1 MAKYVVKRFLLLIP
15 TLLLVCLIIFTLMR
29 MIPGSAVDVI
39 IEKIRGGSG
48 VAPDRAVIEAK
59 LGLDKPFF
67 VQFFTWLGSVLKGDL
82 GTPIFQTDPV
92 GSIIMHKLPIT
103 LELVFLTLLISV
115 VVSIPLGLLAAA
127 YQDAIADNVIRV
139 VSVVIMSLPIFWVAT
154 LVLVYPAAW
163 WGYVP
168 PAKYVPFFSD
178 PVQNLRMFL
187 PPALIGG
194 LANAGGN
201 LRSVRTLTLEVLRQ
215 DYIRTAWSKG
225 LKERTILFAH
235 AFRNTLIPTITM
247 IGGSITGLMGGS
259 VILENLFN
267 IPGIGTQLT
276 SSLNVYDYPV
286 VQGCVL
292 IMAIIGMLITLI
304 VDLSYSTADPR
315 VKLD

>member
-1 MAKYVVKRFLLLIP
+1 MGKYLLKRVLLLIP
-15 TLLLVCLIIFTLMR
+15 TLLLVCFIIFSLMR
-29 MIPGSAVDVI
+29 MVPGSAVDVI
-39 IEKIRGGSG
+39 IEKLKAGSG
-48 VAPDRAVIEAK
+48 AAPDRAAIEAM

-67 VQFFTWLGSVLKGDL
+67 TQFFIWIGNVLRGDL

-92 GSIIMHKLPIT
+92 STIIAHKLPIT
-103 LELVFLTLLISV
+103 LELVFLILVISV

-127 YQDAIADNVIRV
+127 CQDTWVDNVIRV
-139 VSVVIMSLPIFWVAT
+139 VSVIIMSLPIFWVAT

-163 WGYVP
+163 WEYVP
-168 PAKYVPFFSD
+168 PAKYVPFFTN
-178 PVQNLRMFL
+178 PGQNLRMFL
-187 PPALIGG
+187 PPAIIGG

-201 LRSVRTLTLEVLRQ
+201 LRTVRTLTLEVLRQ

-225 LKERTILFAH
+225 LKERAILFTH

-247 IGGSITGLMGGS
+247 IGGSVTGLMGGS

-276 SSLNVYDYPV
+276 SSLSVYDYPV

-292 IMAIIGMLITLI
+292 IMAIIGMVITLI
-304 VDLSYSTADPR
+304 VDISYSTADPR